1 MIVIFAMWIVGCSFC
16 IQAAKFPRPWFKD
29 WVMLANTIYES
40 VVCSA
45 AVLRFSPKIAEREDG
60 VWIIGV
66 MVCTT

>member
-1 MIVIFAMWIVGCSFC
+1 
-16 IQAAKFPRPWFKD
+16 
-29 WVMLANTIYES
+29 MLANTIYES